1 MQNFNFFFPTTLKSG
16 YGLAKQAGELL
27 KPFVKEKLL
36 VVTDKGLLDSG
47 TLNGFFE
54 SLDVAGLKYDLY
66 QDVQP
71 NPSST
76 VIDDAVAFLK
86 SSNCDAIIGIGGG
99 SSIDAAKAV
108 AAMATNPGS
117 ILDYEGFDK
126 LINDPM
132 PLFAIP
138 TTSGTGSECTASTV
152 VTNPENHFKTAII
165 SPRLFPKIAILDAEL
180 TMKLPPAITASTGM
194 DALTHAIESYVSKMA
209 NPISRALAIEAI
221 KMISQN
227 ITKSYFVGSDVS
239 ARENMLVASFLAGV
253 AFSLSKLGN
262 VHAISHTFGGIFNI
276 PHGVANAAL
285 LPYVLKF
292 NMPACPGLFKEIAV
306 AMGENVDGLDDH
318 SAGCKAIDAVVRLN
332 TAMDVPANVKEL
344 GVELG
349 KLPQMVQDS
358 MRSGNVLI
366 NPRLTKASDIE
377 QIITDAY
384 HGNLG

>member
-1 MQNFNFFFPTTLKSG
+1 MQNFNFFFPTTIKSG
-16 YGLAKQAGELL
+16 YGLAKRAGEIL
-27 KPFVKEKLL
+27 KPYVEKKLL

-47 TLNGFFE
+47 TLNGFFN
-54 SLDVAGLKYDLY
+54 SLEQAGLEYELY

-76 VIDDAVAFLK
+76 VIDDAVVFLK
-86 SSNCDAIIGIGGG
+86 NSDCDAIIGIGGG

-108 AAMATNPGS
+108 AVMATNPGS
-117 ILDYEGFDK
+117 ILDYEGFDQ
-126 LINDPM
+126 LVNDPM

-138 TTSGTGSECTASTV
+138 TTAGTGSECTASTV
-152 VTNPENHFKTAII
+152 VTNPNNHFKTAII

-180 TMKLPPAITASTGM
+180 TMQLPPAITASTGM
-194 DALTHAIESYVSKMA
+194 DALTHAIESYVSKLA

-227 ITKSYFVGSDVS
+227 IKKAYFVGSDVA

-262 VHAISHTFGGIFNI
+262 VHAISHTFGGIFNV

-292 NMPACPGLFKEIAV
+292 NMDACPDLFKEIAV
-306 AMGENVDGLDDH
+306 AMGENVDGLDEIC
-318 SAGCKAIDAVVRLN
+318 AGRKAIDAVVKLN
-332 TAMDVPANVKEL
+332 AAINIPSNVEEL
-344 GVELG
+344 GVKLD
-349 KLPQMVQDS
+349 KLPKMIEDS
-358 MRSGNVLI
+358 MRSGNVLV
-366 NPRLTKASDIE
+366 NPRLTKDSDIK

-384 HGNLG
+384 HGHLC

>member
-1 MQNFNFFFPTTLKSG
+1 MQNFNFFFPTTIKSG
-16 YGLAKQAGELL
+16 YGLAKQAGEIL
-27 KPFVKEKLL
+27 KPYVEKKLL

-47 TLNGFFE
+47 TLNGFFN
-54 SLDVAGLKYDLY
+54 SLEQAGLEYELY

-76 VIDDAVAFLK
+76 VIDDAVVFLK
-86 SSNCDAIIGIGGG
+86 KSNCDAIIGIGGG

-108 AAMATNPGS
+108 AVMATNPGS
-117 ILDYEGFDK
+117 ILDYEGFDQ
-126 LINDPM
+126 LVNDPM

-138 TTSGTGSECTASTV
+138 TTAGTGSECTASTV
-152 VTNPENHFKTAII
+152 VTNPNNHFKTAII

-180 TMKLPPAITASTGM
+180 TMQLPPAITASTGM
-194 DALTHAIESYVSKMA
+194 DALTHAIESYVSKLA

-227 ITKSYFVGSDVS
+227 IKKAYFVGSDVA

-262 VHAISHTFGGIFNI
+262 VHAISHTFGGIFNV

-292 NMPACPGLFKEIAV
+292 NMDACPDLFKEIAV
-306 AMGENVDGLDDH
+306 AMGENVDGLDEGC
-318 SAGCKAIDAVVRLN
+318 AGRKAIDAVVKLN
-332 TAMDVPANVKEL
+332 AAINIPANVKEL
-344 GVELG
+344 GVKLD
-349 KLPQMVQDS
+349 KLPKMIEDS
-358 MRSGNVLI
+358 MRSGNVLV
-366 NPRLTKASDIE
+366 NPRLTKDSDIK

-384 HGNLG
+384 HGHLC

>member
-1 MQNFNFFFPTTLKSG
+1 MHNFNFFFPTTLKSG

-27 KPFVKEKLL
+27 KPHVKEKLL

-47 TLNGFFE
+47 TLNAFFE
-54 SLDVAGLKYDLY
+54 SLDQAGLKYDLY
-66 QDVQP
+66 QDVEP

-76 VIDDAVAFLK
+76 VIDNAVAFLK
-86 SSNCDAIIGIGGG
+86 QSNCDAIIGVGGG

-126 LINDPM
+126 LINDPI

-152 VTNPENHFKTAII
+152 VTNPQNHFKTAII

-180 TMKLPPAITASTGM
+180 TMNLPPAITASTGM
-194 DALTHAIESYVSKMA
+194 DALTHAIESYVSKLA

-221 KMISQN
+221 KMIAQN
-227 ITKSYFVGSDVS
+227 IKKAYFVGSDVA

-262 VHAISHTFGGIFNI
+262 VHAISHTFGGIFNV

-292 NMPACPGLFKEIAV
+292 NMDACPELFKEIAI
-306 AMGENVDGLDDH
+306 AMGENVDGLDVN
-318 SAGCKAIDAVVRLN
+318 SAGNKAIEAVINLN
-332 TAMDVPANVKEL
+332 VAINIPSNVEAL
-344 GVELG
+344 GVKLDQ
-349 KLPQMVQDS
+349 LPQMIEDS
-358 MRSGNVLI
+358 MRSGNVLV
-366 NPRLTKASDIE
+366 NPRLTKPSDIE
-377 QIITDAY
+377 QIITNAF
-384 HGNLG
+384 HGNLA